1 MDKMPASDNSPAEEN
16 GGKQS
21 PLAQS
26 DEQVLSEVSRRS
38 RRGFLVSGVAA
49 AAGYGFWRWL
59 QQQPQADGLSAPL
72 RKALEF
78 NGRVGRALFNRNSLA
93 PEYDL
98 SRAVPEFRRNGDI
111 GLAEIDPAM
120 WRLQLVGAANP
131 RSFSQ
136 YNPDVTSWTY
146 GLDSGDDSSNSGD
159 SSNSADT
166 SDSSDNGSD
175 APDTKSGKAK
185 TSGSK
190 TGDAKPRA
198 GSKPGAPPKV
208 HEAGAK
214 GAATEPKPEAVTPGP
229 AAMPGLLLTMDDIRK
244 LPHVEMV
251 TEFKCVEGWSE
262 IVHWGGARLRDFV
275 AAYPP
280 PGGDGRPVDLAAGN
294 EMAQYVGFDTPD
306 GEYYTGIEP
315 EAALHPQS
323 LLAYELNGKLLTAD
337 HGAPLRLVTPLK
349 YGIKQLKQIGRIT
362 YSEARP
368 HDYWHEQGYDYY
380 VGH

>member
-1 MDKMPASDNSPAEEN
+1 MDKMPPATDRPAVSEKLLRDQDRGEPAQLSD
-16 GGKQS
+16 
-21 PLAQS
+21 AQVR
-26 DEQVLSEVSRRS
+26 EQIQRRS
-38 RRGFLVSGVAA
+38 RRGFIVSGAAA

-59 QQQPQADGLSAPL
+59 QQQPQVDGLSAPL

-78 NGRVGRALFNRNSLA
+78 NGRVGRALFNRQALA

-111 GLAEIDPAM
+111 GLAEIDPQK
-120 WRLQLVGAANP
+120 WRLQLVGLANASSHP
-131 RSFSQ
+131 RYS
-136 YNPDVTSWTY
+136 PDVSSWSY
-146 GLDSGDDSSNSGD
+146 GLDSGDEDSDAESPADKAPGGD
-159 SSNSADT
+159 AKGGAADT
-166 SDSSDNGSD
+166 RS
-175 APDTKSGKAK
+175 PDTKSSPPPKAPHEA
-185 TSGSK
+185 
-190 TGDAKPRA
+190 DAKGP
-198 GSKPGAPPKV
+198 
-208 HEAGAK
+208 
-214 GAATEPKPEAVTPGP
+214 AVTPKP
-229 AAMPGLLLTMDDIRK
+229 ADSTPADAPAIPGLLLTMDDIRK

-280 PGGDGRPVDLAAGN
+280 PAPDGRPFDVAAGN
-294 EMAQYVGFDTPD
+294 GMRQFVGFDTPD
-306 GEYYTGIEP
+306 GEYYVGIEP

-323 LLAYELNGKLLTAD
+323 LLAYELNGKPLTPD

>member
-1 MDKMPASDNSPAEEN
+1 MDKMPPSADLPDLSGHDGPLKSDDQVRAE
-16 GGKQS
+16 
-21 PLAQS
+21 
-26 DEQVLSEVSRRS
+26 VHRRS
-38 RRGFLVSGVAA
+38 RRGFIVSGVAA

-59 QQQPQADGLSAPL
+59 QQQPHLDNLSAPL

-78 NGRVGRALFNRNSLA
+78 NSRVGRALFNRETLA

-98 SRAVPEFRRNGDI
+98 SRAVPDFRRNGDI
-111 GLAEIDPAM
+111 GLAEIDPPM
-120 WRLQLVGAANP
+120 WRLQLVGLANP
-131 RSFSQ
+131 NSYPQ
-136 YNPDVTSWTY
+136 YSADVSSWSY
-146 GLDSGDDSSNSGD
+146 GLDSEDDSSDSEGSNSTAPD
-159 SSNSADT
+159 SADT
-166 SDSSDNGSD
+166 KGGGPS
-175 APDTKSGKAK
+175 APDLKSGPQPKAK
-185 TSGSK
+185 
-190 TGDAKPRA
+190 AK
-198 GSKPGAPPKV
+198 
-208 HEAGAK
+208 EADVK
-214 GAATEPKPEAVTPGP
+214 GAAVTPKPADVARGDPK
-229 AAMPGLLLTMDDIRK
+229 AIPGLLLTMDDIRK

-280 PGGDGRPVDLAAGN
+280 PGRDGRPLDSVAN
-294 EMAQYVGFDTPD
+294 QMRHFVGFDTPD
-306 GEYYTGIEP
+306 GEYYVGIEP

-323 LLAYELNGKLLTAD
+323 LLAYELNGKPLTPD

-362 YSEARP
+362 YSDARP